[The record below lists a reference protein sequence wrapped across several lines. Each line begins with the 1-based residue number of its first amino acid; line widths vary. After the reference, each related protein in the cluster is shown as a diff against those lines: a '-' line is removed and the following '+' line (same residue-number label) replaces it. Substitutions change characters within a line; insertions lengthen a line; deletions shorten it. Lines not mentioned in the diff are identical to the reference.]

1 MWVID
6 PDWGEEE
13 DELSEEEM
21 KLFEEEMDRVR
32 REGWPYEDGPYGW
45 PEGDGT
51 W

>member
-1 MWVID
+1 MWAID
-6 PDWGEEE
+6 PDWEE

-32 REGWPYEDGPYGW
+32 QEGWPYDDDLYGW
-45 PEGDGT
+45 LEGR